1 MGDNESLAF
10 SHYRHSRH
18 SDDFFSKLVMD
29 SFATKSRVM
38 LYRPFTRF
46 TCRVPLMIKIFE
58 NVPLLKQSTERRCH
72 YISQIFFCLFEDGE
86 PFSVI
91 LLYVYMV
98 CLDFDF
104 MVKGP
109 LRDRVLK
116 LVVELQFFG
125 DPKNSE
131 TMT

>member
-1 MGDNESLAF
+1 
-10 SHYRHSRH
+10 
-18 SDDFFSKLVMD
+18 
-29 SFATKSRVM
+29 
-38 LYRPFTRF
+38 
-46 TCRVPLMIKIFE
+46 
-58 NVPLLKQSTERRCH
+58 
-72 YISQIFFCLFEDGE
+72 
-86 PFSVI
+86 
-91 LLYVYMV
+91 MV

-131 TMT
+131 TMTSWSLAKLLSTLSGFYQKDEVEPDQRSMMTKYHYFSKFNSYPFLICKKSFTVIVEDVPEISREKFIELINGDVSKTDFS